1 MATYTIIRFVFCDQ
15 TGSNL
20 KSYNCACSIFTV
32 VTGTQ
37 LMEKV
42 LLKIAKQ
49 WIAGNTIDDALASA
63 KNAYQSGRHA
73 IINKL
78 GEYHTS
84 KKQINSTIDEY
95 QRIVNS
101 FRRWKIRG
109 AISVKPTQIGLTIS
123 QKECYRNFE
132 KIIQEARNAHVFV
145 WLDMESTEHTDE
157 TIEIYNAFFS
167 KYERLGIA
175 LQANL
180 KRTEDDLIDLLRI
193 GAKIRLVKGAYRENA
208 SISFKSKEDVDKN
221 YVKLMRMLFKK
232 GNEFAI
238 ASHDG
243 KIIKKAENMS
253 KKYPKKF
260 EFQMLKGIRDEL
272 KPKLIKKKFVVSDY
286 IPYGVNWL
294 PYSFRRIKE
303 RKRNILLLGS
313 SFIQSQRV

>member
-1 MATYTIIRFVFCDQ
+1 
-15 TGSNL
+15 
-20 KSYNCACSIFTV
+20 
-32 VTGTQ
+32 
-37 LMEKV
+37 MEKV
-42 LLKIAKQ
+42 LFKIAKQ
-49 WIAGNTIDDALASA
+49 WIAGNTIDDALTSA

-73 IINKL
+73 IVNKL

-84 KKQINSTIDEY
+84 KKQITTTVNEY
-95 QRIVNS
+95 QKIINS
-101 FRRWKIRG
+101 FRKWKIRG
-109 AISVKPTQIGLTIS
+109 AVSVKPTQIGLSIS

-132 KIIQEARNAHVFV
+132 KIILNARNAHVFV
-145 WLDMESTEHTDE
+145 WLDMESSEHTDE
-157 TIEIYNAFFS
+157 TIEIYNKFFS

-193 GAKIRLVKGAYRENA
+193 GAKIRLVKGAYREKA

-221 YVKLMRMLFKK
+221 FVKLMKILFKK
-232 GNEFAI
+232 GNEFGI

-243 KIIKKAENMS
+243 KIIKKAENLS

-294 PYSFRRIKE
+294 PYSIRRIKE

-313 SFIQSQRV
+313 SLIQSQRV

>member
-1 MATYTIIRFVFCDQ
+1 M
-15 TGSNL
+15 
-20 KSYNCACSIFTV
+20 
-32 VTGTQ
+32 
-37 LMEKV
+37 MEKV
-42 LLKIAKQ
+42 LFKVAKQ
-49 WIAGNTIDDALASA
+49 WIAGNTVDDALESA

-84 KKQINSTIDEY
+84 KKQITSTVDEY
-95 QRIVNS
+95 KRIVNS
-101 FRRWKIRG
+101 FRKWNIRG
-109 AISVKPTQIGLTIS
+109 AISVKPTQIGLSIS

-132 KIIQEARNAHVFV
+132 KIIRKSRDAHVFV
-145 WLDMESTEHTDE
+145 WLDMESADHTDE

-180 KRTEDDLIDLLRI
+180 KRTEDDMNDLLRI
-193 GAKIRLVKGAYRENA
+193 GAKIRLVKGAYREKAN
-208 SISFKSKEDVDKN
+208 ISFKSKEDVDKN
-221 YVKLMRMLFKK
+221 YLKLMRILFKK

-243 KIIKKAENMS
+243 KIIQKATNLS
-253 KKYPKKF
+253 KRYPKKF

-294 PYSFRRIKE
+294 PYSFRRIQE

-313 SFIQSQRV
+313 SLIQSQRV